1 VRVILLETMEKLGK
15 AGSVVKVADGYARN
29 YLLPRNMAIMANKNN
44 LKKLET
50 IKSEAEQKELEA
62 TNALKALAQQV
73 DGTQLIF
80 KRKADENDHL
90 YGSVSDIDI
99 AHELNEKGFE
109 VHKSM
114 VIGEKH
120 IKAIGTYDI
129 EIQFASEITANIKV
143 MVEKEEQ

>member
-1 VRVILLETMEKLGK
+1 MRVILLESMEKLGK

-29 YLLPRNMAIMANKNN
+29 YLIPRNMAIMANKNN

-50 IKSEAEQKELEA
+50 IKTEAEQKELEA

-73 DGTQLIF
+73 DGTELVF
-80 KRKADENDHL
+80 RRKADENDHL
-90 YGSVSDIDI
+90 YGSVSDNDI
-99 AHELNEKGFE
+99 ANELNEKGFE

-114 VIGEKH
+114 IRGEKH

-129 EIQFASEITANIKV
+129 EIQFASEISASIRV
-143 MVEKEEQ
+143 MVEKEE